1 MLLIAIDAAVLMGL
15 LKTIS
20 DEDLPFGTAFIIA
33 LVASIGTSIL
43 AILLAS
49 VIGIAGIFAAVAIA
63 AALLGVTVSA
73 MCGVEIKRSLLIGG
87 IFVVVHVATAI
98 GMQMMVRPGA

>member
-1 MLLIAIDAAVLMGL
+1 MLLIAIDAAVLIGL
-15 LKTIS
+15 LKTMS
-20 DEDLPFGTAFIIA
+20 DEDLPFLTAFMIA

-49 VIGIAGIFAAVAIA
+49 VIGLAGLFVAVVIA

-73 MCGVEIKRSLLIGG
+73 MCGVEIKRSFAIGA
-87 IFVVVHVATAI
+87 IFIVVHVATAI
-98 GMQMMVRPGA
+98 GMQMMLRPGV